1 MAIAGVPC
9 PLVRANGTATANDT
23 AVCCLTPA
31 FAAGASPAALNLT
44 LSVPEVGSAL
54 LAADIAGTF
63 TYGAPPAVTG
73 LSPAAAHVGSTVHLQ
88 GTNLTGV
95 GGAPPKVTLGGV
107 ACAVT
112 ASGSEWVNCTAGD
125 APLGVGLEVVVTV
138 PGVGLAR
145 TSSGV
150 SFTQQAAIT
159 DLTLNLTLTLT
170 LNLTQ
175 AQAQTQT

>member
-1 MAIAGVPC
+1 MG
-9 PLVRANGTATANDT
+9 D
-23 AVCCLTPA
+23 
-31 FAAGASPAALNLT
+31 
-44 LSVPEVGSAL
+44 AL
-54 LAADIAGTF
+54 LAADVAGTF

-73 LSPAAAHVGSTVHLQ
+73 LSPSAAHVGSTVHLQ

-95 GGAPPKVTLGGV
+95 GGAPPAVTLGGV
-107 ACAVT
+107 ACTVT

-150 SFTQQAAIT
+150 RFTQQAAIT
-159 DLTLNLTLTLT
+159 DPTLTLTLT
-170 LNLTQ
+170 LTLTQ
-175 AQAQTQT
+175 TQAQTQTQTQPEPQPYLYP

>member
-1 MAIAGVPC
+1 MSVVYFSVHPI
-9 PLVRANGTATANDT
+9 
-23 AVCCLTPA
+23 
-31 FAAGASPAALNLT
+31 SPQDMREPPPPS
-44 LSVPEVGSAL
+44 SVA
-54 LAADIAGTF
+54 
-63 TYGAPPAVTG
+63 G
-73 LSPAAAHVGSTVHLQ
+73 LSPAAAHVGSNVHLQ

-95 GGAPPKVTLGGV
+95 GGAPPEVTLGGV

-150 SFTQQAAIT
+150 SFTQQAAVT
-159 DLTLNLTLTLT
+159 DLTLTLT
-170 LNLTQ
+170 LTLTLFLTLTK
-175 AQAQTQT
+175 ARSPPRARAAARRHRGRHTRC